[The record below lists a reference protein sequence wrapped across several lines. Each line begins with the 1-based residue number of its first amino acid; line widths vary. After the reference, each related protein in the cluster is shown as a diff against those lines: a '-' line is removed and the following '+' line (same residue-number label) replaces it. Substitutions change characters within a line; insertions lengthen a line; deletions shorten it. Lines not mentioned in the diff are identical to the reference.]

1 MKKTKKTVKNHIRGA
16 NDDVKNQETKTASP
30 SPTETAFRPTTPLEL
45 RVTIALDQEL
55 EWYFSY
61 AESALRRDRVGM
73 LPSYAALLLAEPTD
87 VAIRNRAG
95 EIARIARGCLLSMRP
110 RHAEVLRAVYTP
122 RAWPKN
128 VYKAFEDLSAVVVR
142 LAFADDPWPQR
153 SARAGL
159 EQASAIRLSA
169 ALTSKSVSVAR
180 LKNQA
185 QRLFGGAIGAY
196 AGLRALEGSSL
207 GGG

>member
-1 MKKTKKTVKNHIRGA
+1 MKRTKKTLKTRTPGA
-16 NDDVKNQETKTASP
+16 NDDVKSPETKTASP
-30 SPTETAFRPTTPLEL
+30 SPTETAFRPRTPLEL

-73 LPSYAALLLAEPTD
+73 LPSYATLLLAEPTD

-169 ALTSKSVSVAR
+169 ALTSKSVSAAR